1 MFRDST
7 KKTREEPTPWA
18 RAEVTATTQIQQ
30 QQQIQQEEPKPM
42 ATQRDTY
49 AMSSSSTSSSAS
61 DLNALLGKGIEF
73 EGKLAFE
80 GMVRIDGKF
89 TGQIT
94 TSDTLV
100 IGEGARVSAEIN
112 CGTVVVHGEVT
123 GNIRAKEGVE
133 LHKPAK
139 VRGDIFAPSLMI
151 EKGVIFQGQ
160 TKMEDLDK
168 EIGKV
173 VSIKSNNDHS
183 RGEHR
188 AIREAT
194 PIVST

>member
-18 RAEVTATTQIQQ
+18 RAEVTAAPQFQH
-30 QQQIQQEEPKPM
+30 QIQQEEPKPM

-49 AMSSSSTSSSAS
+49 ATSSSSS

-112 CGTVVVHGEVT
+112 CGTVVVHGEVN

-139 VRGDIFAPSLMI
+139 VRGDIFAPSLMV
-151 EKGVIFQGQ
+151 EKGVTFQGQ

-168 EIGKV
+168 DIGKV
-173 VSIKSNNDHS
+173 VSIKANNDHA
-183 RGEHR
+183 RAEHR
-188 AIREAT
+188 AIRETT
-194 PIVST
+194 PIISS

>member
-30 QQQIQQEEPKPM
+30 QPQQIQQEEPKPM

-49 AMSSSSTSSSAS
+49 AMSTTSSSS

-112 CGTVVVHGEVT
+112 CGTVVVHGEVN

-151 EKGVIFQGQ
+151 DKGVIFQGQ

-168 EIGKV
+168 ETGKV
-173 VSIKSNNDHS
+173 VSIKTNNDHS
-183 RGEHR
+183 RAEQR
-188 AIREAT
+188 AIRETT
-194 PIVST
+194 PIVSS